1 MSRVARKDSVG
12 MLNPSNSQPEARN
25 EAAEFV
31 QDLDDIEALA
41 NWAEEEGATRM
52 TLEVTW

>member
-1 MSRVARKDSVG
+1 MSRVARKHSVG

>member
-1 MSRVARKDSVG
+1 